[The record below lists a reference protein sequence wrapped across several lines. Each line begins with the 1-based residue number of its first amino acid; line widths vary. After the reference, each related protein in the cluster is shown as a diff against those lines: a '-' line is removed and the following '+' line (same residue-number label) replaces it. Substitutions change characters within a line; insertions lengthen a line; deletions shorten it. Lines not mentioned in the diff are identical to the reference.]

1 MSSMT
6 LKTMIA
12 CGKVRFSYPAKGLM
26 IQKYPARAHRG
37 STMMDISATS
47 GFFNQAGLFLL
58 GLSVLAGLYLLLRRR
73 QSR

>member
-12 CGKVRFSYPAKGLM
+12 CGKGHFSYPAKGLM
-26 IQKYPARAHRG
+26 IQTSSTWPHRG
-37 STMMDISATS
+37 STMMDITATS